1 MGERWIIDGNYER
14 TLSARIDRC
23 DTVFWFDLPTKVCL
37 AGIEARRGKPRED
50 MPWIETE
57 WDEEF
62 LEFVKNF
69 HSECRPEIQRLLRE
83 YPEKEIIIFH
93 SREAAEEFLEKERA

>member
-1 MGERWIIDGNYER
+1 
-14 TLSARIDRC
+14 
-23 DTVFWFDLPTKVCL
+23 
-37 AGIEARRGKPRED
+37 

-69 HSECRPEIQRLLRE
+69 HSQYRPEIQRLLRE
-83 YPEKEIIIFH
+83 YPEKEIIIFP
-93 SREAAEEFLEKERA
+93 SREAAEEFLEKERRRYSIYSMVV